1 MLVRSSALVIWGWI
15 ESFEEK
21 GARTMTLA
29 AERWEQALTPDEYIG
44 QMAQN
49 RERFEANIERTK
61 VMPGD
66 WAAFGREPLH
76 ILVLTEDWCGD
87 SAQFVPMVIKLAQQ
101 IPTVEVRILR
111 RDEHRDLAD
120 RYRRKDG
127 YQAIPVF
134 IVLDSEMQELGALI
148 ERPERATAE
157 IMEEQK
163 RFLAAHPELP
173 GGNRAFDRMP
183 EETRQAIKQHIA
195 GWREE
200 QFDRWTRYLMEDLA
214 EIVKSVR
221 IRAA

>member
-1 MLVRSSALVIWGWI
+1 MRSGALVIWGWI
-15 ESFEEK
+15 ESVEEK

-29 AERWEQALTPDEYIG
+29 AERWEQAMTPDEYIG

-49 RERFEANIERTK
+49 RERFEANIARTK
-61 VMPGD
+61 IMPGD

-87 SAQFVPMVIKLAQQ
+87 STQFVPMVIKLAQQ

-157 IMEEQK
+157 IVEEQK

-195 GWREE
+195 AWREE

-214 EIVKSVR
+214 EIAKSVR